1 MRKAI
6 PIEKR
11 YGVALWRL
19 PTGNSFRSVAKTSQI
34 ETATAMELF
43 QRDCNCKISKYG
55 THIFIQTPE
64 NERKF
69 DYYCRKQ
76 RYSINTQ
83 DAFGSNLIFLNVS
96 TVFPGSMHYSRVLK
110 NSSLFHEAGEEVILS
125 NPTDVIEKT
134 KVGPVL
140 VGDGRYP
147 LNKWLIKP
155 YTFSPALSQKKR
167 NLIKPYLQLELMSI
181 DPLEFAGQDE
191 DVYLNNFT
199 TVLKTF
205 PMLLLCVL
213 HCINFVN

>member
-6 PIEKR
+6 PIEKC

-43 QRDCNCKISKYG
+43 QRDCICKISKYG
-55 THIFIQTPE
+55 THIFIQIPE

-83 DAFGSNLIFLNVS
+83 DAFGSNLIFLYVS

-110 NSSLFHEAGEEVILS
+110 NSSLFHEAEEGNILS
-125 NPTDVIEKT
+125 NPTVVIEKT

-140 VGDGRYP
+140 LRDGGSL
-147 LNKWLIKP
+147 LNKCLIKP
-155 YTFSPALSQKKR
+155 YTFSPALSPQEKKF
-167 NLIKPYLQLELMSI
+167 NKALSS
-181 DPLEFAGQDE
+181 A
-191 DVYLNNFT
+191 
-199 TVLKTF
+199 
-205 PMLLLCVL
+205 
-213 HCINFVN
+213 